1 MSDYNDFGPI
11 TPPNQTP
18 EEPVPTGPLQTG
30 PTTDPSTVGRHL
42 PDADSGLTPPTS
54 TSPPPHASPDEL
66 GFDFTGRSGIV
77 APDGSDTVQP
87 GQPTVEQPRGETP
100 DQAGDDYPEL
110 QGL

>member
-11 TPPNQTP
+11 TPPDQTP
-18 EEPVPTGPLQTG
+18 EEPVSSGPLQTG
-30 PTTDPSTVGRHL
+30 PTIDPSSVGHL
-42 PDADSGLTPPTS
+42 PNPGPGPLPPTP
-54 TSPPPHASPDEL
+54 TNPQPHASADEL

-77 APDGSDTVQP
+77 APDSDIVP
-87 GQPTVEQPRGETP
+87 GEPTVEQPPHETD